1 MFIVISDSCMDCGCR
16 GVGLFDSEPT
26 KEEIKNIEERIGGMF
41 CIVSKIYC
49 MEIGEIKEETP

>member
-1 MFIVISDSCMDCGCR
+1 MDCGCR